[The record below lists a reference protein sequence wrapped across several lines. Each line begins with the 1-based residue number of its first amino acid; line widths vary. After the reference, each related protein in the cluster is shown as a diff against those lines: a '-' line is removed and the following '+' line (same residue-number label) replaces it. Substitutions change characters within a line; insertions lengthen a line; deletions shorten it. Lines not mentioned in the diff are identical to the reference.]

1 MKISLIV
8 CTYMRPNSLFKL
20 LKTVEKQTKVPD
32 EILIVDG
39 SRDTKTEEMIN
50 SSPFD
55 LNLTYHKVSDK
66 DRGLTRQRN
75 FGIKIVSDPIDI
87 VAFLDDDIELD
98 PNYFAEIARTY
109 ILEPDAVAVGGVST
123 NEVEWIKADKT
134 TENSFKYFTLEGWS
148 RRDDIRY
155 RIRKTFR
162 LIHNKQPGRVVS
174 FGHERSIGFLPP
186 TGKIYETDFL
196 MGGIASYKKE
206 LFKHLSYSSFFEGYG
221 LYEDRDFSLRIRKY
235 GKIYINTNAK
245 VEHHHDPLGRPDYI
259 KYGQMVVWNGWRIW
273 RVATPNPSFFDK
285 LKWWSITILLTY
297 ARLGNVVTGPT
308 KKESFQDFF
317 GRHIGMFKLIISK
330 PNLDR

>member
-32 EILIVDG
+32 EVLIVDG
-39 SRDTKTEEMIN
+39 SKDTKTEEMIN
-50 SSPFD
+50 SSLFD

-75 FGIKIVSDPIDI
+75 YGIKKVSDSIDI

-109 ILEPDAVAVGGVST
+109 ILKPDAVAVGGVST
-123 NEVEWIKADKT
+123 NEVEWVKADET
-134 TENSFKYFTLEGWS
+134 TGRSFKYFTFDGWS

-162 LIHNKQPGRVVS
+162 LISNRQPGRVVP

-186 TGKIYETDFL
+186 TGKIYVVDSL
-196 MGGIASYKKE
+196 IGMNMSYRKKV
-206 LFKHLSYSSFFEGYG
+206 FSDVYFSTFFEGYG
-221 LYEDRDFSLRIRKY
+221 LYEDKDFSMRVRKY
-235 GKIYINTNAK
+235 GKIYLNTNAK
-245 VEHHHDPLGRPDYI
+245 VEHHHDPLGRPNYI
-259 KYGQMVVWNGWRIW
+259 KYGQMVVWNGWRVW
-273 RVATPNPSFFDK
+273 RVATPNPSFVDK
-285 LKWWSITILLTY
+285 LKWWSITMLLTY
-297 ARLGNVVTGPT
+297 IRLGNAVVGP
-308 KKESFQDFF
+308 KRKDAIEDFL
-317 GRHIGMFKLIISK
+317 GRHKSMFKLIISK
-330 PNLDR
+330 PPLEP